1 MGAADFDAKSRKIK
15 RVALPVDDGDVT
27 NKRYVLRSTK
37 ILKDRQDEIENK
49 IATLQNNMQ
58 IVINELQTIQPVMTI
73 NK

>member
-15 RVALPVDDGDVT
+15 CVALPVNDDDVI
-27 NKRYVLRSTK
+27 NKCYVLQSVK
-37 ILKDRQDEIENK
+37 ILKDRQEIVKK

-58 IVINELQTIQPVMTI
+58 IMINELQKIQQVTNI